1 VEIAALADPSPEAV
15 ARGAALAPAAARFAD
30 PAAALSAPGV
40 DAVVV
45 ATPNLNHKE
54 LVTAAARAGK
64 HVMCEKPLALSLSD
78 ARDMHAAAVAAGVR
92 HMTAFTYR
100 FVPAMRHLKHL
111 VDDGFVGRVLHLRA
125 KRMQDWDARPLGWR
139 QTAALAGTGE
149 LGDMLAHRLD
159 FGHHL
164 VGPIARVM
172 ARLKQVHAVRGEKPS
187 DVDDWVG
194 CVAEFESGATGVFES
209 SKTAAGRGD
218 GATGQDI
225 CEVNGTEGSL
235 IYELGDPH
243 HIRRARRGA
252 AFERVAIP
260 RERLTPPGSPRD
272 PDQGDPVQTFRY
284 DQAYEFVTAI
294 REGRDCRPSFAD
306 GVHVQ
311 AVIEAMVASDRERRE
326 MPVPSSA

>member
-1 VEIAALADPSPEAV
+1 
-15 ARGAALAPAAARFAD
+15 
-30 PAAALSAPGV
+30 
-40 DAVVV
+40 
-45 ATPNLNHKE
+45 
-54 LVTAAARAGK
+54 
-64 HVMCEKPLALSLSD
+64 
-78 ARDMHAAAVAAGVR
+78 
-92 HMTAFTYR
+92 
-100 FVPAMRHLKHL
+100 
-111 VDDGFVGRVLHLRA
+111 
-125 KRMQDWDARPLGWR
+125 
-139 QTAALAGTGE
+139 
-149 LGDMLAHRLD
+149 
-159 FGHHL
+159 
-164 VGPIARVM
+164 
-172 ARLKQVHAVRGEKPS
+172 
-187 DVDDWVG
+187 
-194 CVAEFESGATGVFES
+194 
-209 SKTAAGRGD
+209 RGD